1 MEYPTRKSI
10 IDLGS
15 NSVRMNIY
23 GIGQAHDYIQMD
35 QAKEKVRLSEGM
47 GRELVIKQAP
57 LARLSATLALFAQLN
72 RVYRVEECHCLATAA
87 VRTSTNQA
95 QVLERIEQESGFR
108 FQVLS
113 GQEEAELDYLGVVN
127 TMAVDNALL
136 VDLGGAS
143 TEIILV
149 EDRKMKQA
157 VSLPFGSVNLSENY
171 QTERAARHKMRQEL
185 SNLDWLDQA
194 SGYEIIGLGGS
205 IRTLAKVNRAKQ
217 HWPLFSIHNYQMTVD
232 EVRQVLGLIHRLPVS
247 RLAGVPGI
255 SSSRADI
262 LKRGLA
268 PFVELLRMVEP
279 KHLRIST
286 SGLREGFFYTK
297 YHTNRG
303 LPLVSQNVLD
313 DALVN
318 LERRY
323 RLNREH
329 CAYVTR
335 LSLELFD
342 HLGEDFEPEDRLL
355 LEVAARVHDIGMHV
369 DYYSH
374 HLHGFYLIL
383 QSNLSGLSDRQLIKV
398 ALLVG
403 YHRQKPN
410 LFDLRPFIQIVGRE
424 THKRMKQLSL
434 FLSLAEQLD
443 RSESQKIK
451 AIEWKDGILA
461 FRLKPGYE
469 SSLEEQAAAVSL
481 KQLQEKYRVKLV
493 FL

>member
-1 MEYPTRKSI
+1 MEYPHRKSI

-23 GIGQAHDYIQMD
+23 GIGEADDYIQMD

-47 GRELVIKQAP
+47 GRELTIKSAP
-57 LARLSATLALFAQLN
+57 LERLFATLELFSQLN
-72 RVYRVEECHCLATAA
+72 RVYEVEESYALATAA
-87 VRTSTNQA
+87 VRSAVNQTE
-95 QVLERIEQESGFR
+95 VLERIEHRTGFS

-113 GQEEAELDYLGVVN
+113 GEEEAELDYLGVVN
-127 TMAVDNALL
+127 TMAIDDGLL
-136 VDLGGAS
+136 VDLGGGS

-149 EDRKMKQA
+149 QDRQMKEA
-157 VSLPFGSVNLSENY
+157 ISLPLGSVNLSENY
-171 QTERAARHKMRQEL
+171 DTDRAARLRIRQEL
-185 SNLDWLDQA
+185 QKLPWLDQA
-194 SGYEIIGLGGS
+194 RGYDIIGLGGS
-205 IRTLAKVNRAKQ
+205 IRTLAKINRAARR
-217 HWPLFSIHNYQMTVD
+217 WPLFSIHNYAMAAEDVA
-232 EVRQVLGLIHRLPVS
+232 EVLALIRRLPEK
-247 RLAGVPGI
+247 RLARTPGI
-255 SSSRADI
+255 SASRADI

-268 PFVELLRMVEP
+268 PFIELFRLIEP
-279 KHLRIST
+279 SRLRIST
-286 SGLREGFFYTK
+286 SGLREGFFYTR
-297 YHTNRG
+297 YHTKRG
-303 LPLVSQNVLD
+303 LPPVSNDVLH

-318 LERRY
+318 FERRY
-323 RLNREH
+323 RLNRVH

-342 HLGEDFEPEDRLL
+342 HLGDDFDPEDRLL

-383 QSNLSGLSDRQLIKV
+383 QSNLSGLSDEQLIKV
-398 ALLVG
+398 AFLVG

-410 LFDLRPFIQIVGRE
+410 LFDLRPFVQIVGSD

-443 RSESQKIK
+443 RSESQKIQS
-451 AIEWKDGILA
+451 IDNDGRVMT
-461 FRLKPGYE
+461 FRLKDGFE
-469 SSLEEQAAAVSL
+469 ASLEEQAAQLSL
-481 KQLQEKYRVKLV
+481 KRLQEKYRVKLV

>member
-1 MEYPTRKSI
+1 MEYPRRKSI

-23 GIGQAHDYIQMD
+23 GIGEAEDYIQMD

-47 GRELVIKQAP
+47 GRELTIKEGP
-57 LARLSATLALFAQLN
+57 LERLFATLELFSQLN
-72 RVYRVEECHCLATAA
+72 RVYEVEESYALATAA
-87 VRTSTNQA
+87 VRSAMNQA
-95 QVLERIEQESGFR
+95 EILERIKSQTGFE
-108 FQVLS
+108 FQVIS
-113 GQEEAELDYLGVVN
+113 GEEEAELDYLGVVN
-127 TMAVDNALL
+127 TMDLDNALL

-149 EDRKMKQA
+149 QDRKMKQTL
-157 VSLPFGSVNLSENY
+157 SLPVGSVNLSENY
-171 QTERAARHKMRQEL
+171 DTDRAARIKLRHEL
-185 SNLDWLDQA
+185 NKVHWLEQA
-194 SGYEIIGLGGS
+194 RGYEIIGLGGS
-205 IRTLAKVNRAKQ
+205 IRTLAKVNRARQ
-217 HWPLFSIHNYQMTVD
+217 RWPLFSIHNYAMPASDVAD
-232 EVRQVLGLIHRLPVS
+232 VLELIRRLPQS
-247 RLAGVPGI
+247 RLARTPGI

-268 PFVELLRMVEP
+268 PFIELFHRIEP
-279 KHLRIST
+279 PQLRIST
-286 SGLREGFFYTK
+286 SGLREGFFYTR
-297 YHTNRG
+297 YHSKRG
-303 LPLVSQNVLD
+303 LPLVSEDVLH

-323 RLNREH
+323 RLNRIH

-342 HLGEDFEPEDRLL
+342 HLGADFNPEDRLL

-383 QSNLSGLSDRQLIKV
+383 QSNLSGLSDEQLIKV
-398 ALLVG
+398 AFLVG

-410 LFDLRPFIQIVGRE
+410 LFDLRPFVQIVGHE
-424 THKRMKQLSL
+424 THQRMKQLSL

-451 AIEWKDGILA
+451 AIEYDNGVMT
-461 FRLKPGYE
+461 FRLKEGFE
-469 SSLEEQAAAVSL
+469 SSLEQQAAQLSL
-481 KQLQEKYRVKLV
+481 RLLQEKYRVKLV
-493 FL
+493 FM